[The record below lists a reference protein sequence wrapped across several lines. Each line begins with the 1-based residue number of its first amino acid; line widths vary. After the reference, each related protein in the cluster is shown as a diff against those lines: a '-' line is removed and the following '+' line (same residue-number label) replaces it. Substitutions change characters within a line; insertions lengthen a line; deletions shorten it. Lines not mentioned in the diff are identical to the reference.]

1 MSDLTRESFNN
12 IIKNNEYNN
21 ISLRIINDKKQEH
34 IKTIIDNTK
43 RIKQNIS
50 IKIPFNPLKYTT
62 VASTNPN
69 NIRPNKIT
77 VNKNMI
83 MNKIS
88 STNLKMRTKN
98 LNDLKY
104 YSSSTNIQKPK
115 DNLQK
120 NHVIYISKRKDSSM
134 SNNEKN
140 QNEINKYNNYSSQ
153 TMTVTKLSRNNINQ
167 TKDLYKQ
174 IIIPQKRHSSIV
186 NSISDINQNNNI
198 NIYTNYTNNSNTFRN
213 VNIKTTALK
222 NYNYLT
228 HNVRKNKI
236 DNETKQRNNKMF
248 FNNTLT
254 TVKEI
259 KNDNLISHK
268 INRKDLEN
276 LKNKNTV
283 NVYNSSKGEKFFI
296 NPRKHNSF
304 ISEIPKNPYA
314 RYGSKDSIFEK
325 INISKNTN
333 IITITNINNNSN
345 NQNANNLIKI
355 PHSFNKNIIYN
366 NSNNNITKISQNTIY
381 PENEVKNKINVNII
395 NSINNKTLKN
405 LGDRNNWKNTNSILH
420 KTNIRDI
427 INKSMDNKEIKTP
440 KIDNK
445 NIVFIRKEFS
455 LKYKNKERENK
466 EYINEKIKEEKE
478 EDSSN
483 KSIKEEDEI
492 KQEKKQKKKRKLKQ
506 EDDNGNKILFINRRL
521 VSDIS
526 NHSSN
531 KDIISNVK
539 TEIGQKKH
547 KEPLDSIRKVKGK
560 KIQKKLLVHKKHQK
574 KEELNNIK
582 IENINNN
589 NENKNENTETKSID
603 IITEVKNKK
612 PQISERI
619 KHLLINNKIKTIKP
633 ATNISFTDKKNFK
646 NYFNTETS
654 DTKDTNDD
662 FESRLTKKLKRFN
675 LKVLNQH
682 RLINSFSVKNN
693 LRKYISDRKKFFN
706 TNLKKYQYNDDD
718 EESINKDRTKTAK
731 KLNNYTYLELKD
743 IKNSK
748 RDTFIT
754 LHSIGGG
761 YNDSRFDDMEPSS
774 LTHMDL
780 GFKEFKPYT
789 ALHPNK
795 KFKKRGLANFRMNS
809 ERKISGIKIV
819 GNTDSIEYQYDKF
832 NFRTLKKDSILGQSM
847 RNIHLKT
854 IDEKKWFKRDDSS
867 KSFN

>member
-186 NSISDINQNNNI
+186 NSIGDINQNNNI

-333 IITITNINNNSN
+333 IITITNIVIVVWDLK
-345 NQNANNLIKI
+345 LISM
-355 PHSFNKNIIYN
+355 HLM
-366 NSNNNITKISQNTIY
+366 NTI
-381 PENEVKNKINVNII
+381 
-395 NSINNKTLKN
+395 
-405 LGDRNNWKNTNSILH
+405 
-420 KTNIRDI
+420 
-427 INKSMDNKEIKTP
+427 
-440 KIDNK
+440 
-445 NIVFIRKEFS
+445 
-455 LKYKNKERENK
+455 
-466 EYINEKIKEEKE
+466 
-478 EDSSN
+478 
-483 KSIKEEDEI
+483 
-492 KQEKKQKKKRKLKQ
+492 
-506 EDDNGNKILFINRRL
+506 
-521 VSDIS
+521 
-526 NHSSN
+526 
-531 KDIISNVK
+531 
-539 TEIGQKKH
+539 
-547 KEPLDSIRKVKGK
+547 
-560 KIQKKLLVHKKHQK
+560 
-574 KEELNNIK
+574 
-582 IENINNN
+582 
-589 NENKNENTETKSID
+589 
-603 IITEVKNKK
+603 
-612 PQISERI
+612 
-619 KHLLINNKIKTIKP
+619 
-633 ATNISFTDKKNFK
+633 
-646 NYFNTETS
+646 
-654 DTKDTNDD
+654 
-662 FESRLTKKLKRFN
+662 
-675 LKVLNQH
+675 
-682 RLINSFSVKNN
+682 
-693 LRKYISDRKKFFN
+693 
-706 TNLKKYQYNDDD
+706 
-718 EESINKDRTKTAK
+718 
-731 KLNNYTYLELKD
+731 
-743 IKNSK
+743 
-748 RDTFIT
+748 
-754 LHSIGGG
+754 
-761 YNDSRFDDMEPSS
+761 
-774 LTHMDL
+774 
-780 GFKEFKPYT
+780 
-789 ALHPNK
+789 
-795 KFKKRGLANFRMNS
+795 
-809 ERKISGIKIV
+809 
-819 GNTDSIEYQYDKF
+819 
-832 NFRTLKKDSILGQSM
+832 
-847 RNIHLKT
+847 
-854 IDEKKWFKRDDSS
+854 
-867 KSFN
+867 

>member
-1 MSDLTRESFNN
+1 M
-12 IIKNNEYNN
+12 
-21 ISLRIINDKKQEH
+21 
-34 IKTIIDNTK
+34 
-43 RIKQNIS
+43 
-50 IKIPFNPLKYTT
+50 
-62 VASTNPN
+62 
-69 NIRPNKIT
+69 
-77 VNKNMI
+77 
-83 MNKIS
+83 
-88 STNLKMRTKN
+88 
-98 LNDLKY
+98 
-104 YSSSTNIQKPK
+104 
-115 DNLQK
+115 QK

-167 TKDLYKQ
+167 KKDLYKQ
-174 IIIPQKRHSSIV
+174 IIIPQKRLSSIV
-186 NSISDINQNNNI
+186 NSIGDIKQNNNI

-254 TVKEI
+254 TVTEI

-381 PENEVKNKINVNII
+381 PENKEKNKINVNII
-395 NSINNKTLKN
+395 NSINNQTLKN
-405 LGDRNNWKNTNSILH
+405 LGDRNNWKNINSILH

-492 KQEKKQKKKRKLKQ
+492 KHEKKQKKKRKLKQ

-582 IENINNN
+582 IENINNI
-589 NENKNENTETKSID
+589 NENKME
-603 IITEVKNKK
+603 
-612 PQISERI
+612 
-619 KHLLINNKIKTIKP
+619 NNKINDNIIINDIQYEIKIISKLKCSSIYRQFLLNILNIFEEENVFIYNYMLESYIFSDIIKIDTRLLFQKTRAKEKIIFSYTDILEKIRQKETIQSIFNTFYNENKSIFIQPVINIGFFGNLFNKKIPTSIKSGKGFEIYYNLNELKLMP
-633 ATNISFTDKKNFK
+633 IIRGEIYSTQITIVIDGPLSTDIQLISNDTTLSHKEIFSSFFTNNIYTNSDFYLYDWQSINYKEIKRIKKVSKFYGKLLAYIITSREVFSFQTINLVGYSMGCNVIKYCLLELNKINKKINCFDIINTVIFIGGSINIKMNKYPDIFEGIAGKVVNIFSKVDTTLIEYNKTAIGLKEIETPKEFVNKYHIINYDLSKKNIK
-646 NYFNTETS
+646 Q
-654 DTKDTNDD
+654 DD
-662 FESRLTKKLKRFN
+662 YLYQIPNILFEN
-675 LKVLNQH
+675 
-682 RLINSFSVKNN
+682 
-693 LRKYISDRKKFFN
+693 
-706 TNLKKYQYNDDD
+706 
-718 EESINKDRTKTAK
+718 
-731 KLNNYTYLELKD
+731 TYL
-743 IKNSK
+743 
-748 RDTFIT
+748 
-754 LHSIGGG
+754 H
-761 YNDSRFDDMEPSS
+761 
-774 LTHMDL
+774 
-780 GFKEFKPYT
+780 
-789 ALHPNK
+789 
-795 KFKKRGLANFRMNS
+795 
-809 ERKISGIKIV
+809 
-819 GNTDSIEYQYDKF
+819 
-832 NFRTLKKDSILGQSM
+832 
-847 RNIHLKT
+847 
-854 IDEKKWFKRDDSS
+854 
-867 KSFN
+867 